1 MTTFAFY
8 GYLNWFRCKIETI
21 MNDKLIR
28 GRVRYTRGS
37 FIFFIL
43 YWDITFWF
51 SAMWGLNFP
60 MAMATLPLFHQLLT
74 LSNPKSATILRP
86 RLPTSQRTFH
96 LSILCCSS
104 TSQSPEANLQSAE
117 SSINIGLELFS
128 KGRVCVLFR
137 FVFSC
142 FLRNGY
148 CLIIYFVST
157 CSIISEF

>member
-1 MTTFAFY
+1 
-8 GYLNWFRCKIETI
+8 
-21 MNDKLIR
+21 
-28 GRVRYTRGS
+28 
-37 FIFFIL
+37 
-43 YWDITFWF
+43 
-51 SAMWGLNFP
+51 

-128 KGRVCVLFR
+128 KGRVKEALVQFEAALNMDPNPMEAQAALYNKACCHAYR
-137 FVFSC
+137 
-142 FLRNGY
+142 Y
-148 CLIIYFVST
+148 A
-157 CSIISEF
+157 